1 MDSRVGSHAHR
12 GVGANRAR
20 CADSKAVTPAAPR
33 TEAYA
38 FPNKLLPEPAMVRG
52 LQAAY
57 IRFVR
62 RHVMSRIL
70 AAVLSVWLVVC
81 LAEPAQLHTCVMHG
95 ALAIDASHATHHAAT
110 HSAHTTAATVA
121 KHSQPQK
128 DGGHATQCTCLGD
141 CSTGGTVVAVT
152 ASPISLASNTVEV
165 PAAPFAYASP
175 AIVAPQFL
183 RPFSNGPP
191 PASSRA

>member
-1 MDSRVGSHAHR
+1 MGSRIGPYPDR
-12 GVGANRAR
+12 GVGTDRAHPTNGY
-20 CADSKAVTPAAPR
+20 AVGGSGHPR
-33 TEAYA
+33 KQASPRA
-38 FPNKLLPEPAMVRG
+38 VMVPIG
-52 LQAAY
+52 
-57 IRFVR
+57 
-62 RHVMSRIL
+62 RHIYFRVVQRNVMFRIL
-70 AAVLSVWLVVC
+70 ASVLSVWLVVC

-95 ALAIDASHATHHAAT
+95 GLAINASHATHHAAT

>member
-81 LAEPAQLHTCVMHG
+81 LAEPAQLHTCVMHRG
-95 ALAIDASHATHHAAT
+95 FAVNTAGGW
-110 HSAHTTAATVA
+110 HTAQIHPA
-121 KHSQPQK
+121 
-128 DGGHATQCTCLGD
+128 
-141 CSTGGTVVAVT
+141 
-152 ASPISLASNTVEV
+152 
-165 PAAPFAYASP
+165 PAAF
-175 AIVAPQFL
+175 VAPTT
-183 RPFSNGPP
+183 
-191 PASSRA
+191 